1 MSGVRSGKELDPY
14 LRARIGEARFNLEQL
29 IKPSNPRGTKRV
41 YYLGNFRKDVL
52 DNFTEKQS
60 EKIFKTM
67 SKYMNNNDL
76 QFFQKKNKNI
86 EIGTWSEYGENEPES
101 ISSYDYIVIRRA

>member
-14 LRARIGEARFNLEQL
+14 LRARIGEARIQLENL
-29 IKPSNPRGTKRV
+29 IKPSNPSGTKRS

-60 EKIFKTM
+60 IKIFKAM
-67 SKYMNNNDL
+67 EKL
-76 QFFQKKNKNI
+76 HEQVHLFQKKVPSFTDADGV
-86 EIGTWSEYGENEPES
+86 EWSGYEY
-101 ISSYDYIVIRRA
+101 IAIKK

>member
-29 IKPSNPRGTKRV
+29 IKPSNPSGTKRV

-60 EKIFKTM
+60 NKIFAAMEKLH
-67 SKYMNNNDL
+67 KYVHL
-76 QFFQKKNKNI
+76 FQKKVPSFKDADGV
-86 EIGTWSEYGENEPES
+86 EWSGYEY
-101 ISSYDYIVIRRA
+101 IAIKK

>member
-29 IKPSNPRGTKRV
+29 IKPSNPSGTKRV

-60 EKIFKTM
+60 NKIFAAMEKLH
-67 SKYMNNNDL
+67 KHVHL
-76 QFFQKKNKNI
+76 FQKKVPSFKDADGV
-86 EIGTWSEYGENEPES
+86 EWSGYEY
-101 ISSYDYIVIRRA
+101 IAIKK

>member
-14 LRARIGEARFNLEQL
+14 LRARIGEARIQLENL
-29 IKPSNPRGTKRV
+29 IKPSNRSGTSKV

-60 EKIFKTM
+60 NKIFASMEKLH
-67 SKYMNNNDL
+67 KYVHL
-76 QFFQKKNKNI
+76 FQKKVPSFTDADGI
-86 EIGTWSEYGENEPES
+86 EWSGYEY
-101 ISSYDYIVIRRA
+101 IAVKK

>member
-14 LRARIGEARFNLEQL
+14 LRGRIGDARFNLEQL
-29 IKPSNPRGTKRV
+29 IKPSNPSGTKRV

-60 EKIFKTM
+60 IKIFKAM
-67 SKYMNNNDL
+67 EKL
-76 QFFQKKNKNI
+76 HEHVHLFQKKVPSFKDADGV
-86 EIGTWSEYGENEPES
+86 EWSGYEY
-101 ISSYDYIVIRRA
+101 IAVKK

>member
-29 IKPSNPRGTKRV
+29 IKPSNPTGTKRV

-60 EKIFKTM
+60 NKIFASMEKLH
-67 SKYMNNNDL
+67 KHVHL
-76 QFFQKKNKNI
+76 FQKKVPSFFDADGV
-86 EIGTWSEYGENEPES
+86 EWSGYEY
-101 ISSYDYIVIRRA
+101 IAIKK

>member
-1 MSGVRSGKELDPY
+1 MSGVKSGKELDPY

-29 IKPSNPRGTKRV
+29 IKPSNPSGTKRV

-60 EKIFKTM
+60 NKIFAAMEKLH
-67 SKYMNNNDL
+67 KHVHL
-76 QFFQKKNKNI
+76 FQKKVPSFFDADGV
-86 EIGTWSEYGENEPES
+86 EWSGYEY
-101 ISSYDYIVIRRA
+101 IAIKK

>member
-14 LRARIGEARFNLEQL
+14 LRGRIGDARFNLEQL
-29 IKPSNPRGTKRV
+29 IKPSNPSGTKRV

-60 EKIFKTM
+60 IKIFKAM
-67 SKYMNNNDL
+67 EKLHDYVHL
-76 QFFQKKNKNI
+76 FQKKVPSFFDADGV
-86 EIGTWSEYGENEPES
+86 EWSGYEY
-101 ISSYDYIVIRRA
+101 IAIKK

>member
-14 LRARIGEARFNLEQL
+14 LRARIGEARIQLENL
-29 IKPSNPRGTKRV
+29 IKPSNRSGTSKV

-60 EKIFKTM
+60 NKIFAAMEKTH
-67 SKYMNNNDL
+67 KHL
-76 QFFQKKNKNI
+76 HLFQKKVPSFTDADGV
-86 EIGTWSEYGENEPES
+86 EWAGYEYMA
-101 ISSYDYIVIRRA
+101 IKK

>member
-14 LRARIGEARFNLEQL
+14 LRGRIGEARIQLENL
-29 IKPSNPRGTKRV
+29 IKPSNLSGTSKV

-60 EKIFKTM
+60 NKIFAAMEKLH
-67 SKYMNNNDL
+67 KHVHL
-76 QFFQKKNKNI
+76 FQKKVPSFFDADGV
-86 EIGTWSEYGENEPES
+86 EWSGYEY
-101 ISSYDYIVIRRA
+101 IAIKK

>member
-29 IKPSNPRGTKRV
+29 IKPSNPSGTKRV
-41 YYLGNFRKDVL
+41 YYLGNFQKDVL

-60 EKIFKTM
+60 NKIFATM
-67 SKYMNNNDL
+67 ETL
-76 QFFQKKNKNI
+76 HRHVHLFQKKVPSFTDADGV
-86 EIGTWSEYGENEPES
+86 EWSGYEY
-101 ISSYDYIVIRRA
+101 IAVKK